1 MPMSWPQKNGPIS
14 SSKESI
20 QEDNG
25 QSWNEEKK
33 DREADHEEEKKTD
46 QLIKFYI
53 LILIIIKFFFI
64 FLMLRTIK
72 RVLYIYIY
80 LFGFYVYNGLC
91 KIKATQTL

>member
-53 LILIIIKFFFI
+53 LILIIILIFFSFSLCLEPSKEYYI
-64 FLMLRTIK
+64 YK
-72 RVLYIYIY
+72 YIYIY
-80 LFGFYVYNGLC
+80 MWVLC
-91 KIKATQTL
+91 L